1 MITIRRAECPPVLR
15 GRGRR
20 GSLYSNPQVVQ
31 TLWEMQYQKC
41 CYCETRLPQGGPGA
55 HVDHFRP
62 KSMHPRLKNTW
73 HNLLLACGTC
83 NVRKSN
89 KFPES
94 SAGHPL
100 LLDPTDENSDP
111 EDHLEFFVDIDDEMF
126 GLLKERNRSVRG
138 RSTIDTL
145 DLGNSFH
152 VRERRSRMM
161 ELMKCYLEI
170 LAAGDETSRS
180 QAVHRLEQQLGANS
194 EFAAFARDFGRAKR
208 LAQRFNIGIPRGAEV
223 GG

>member
-15 GRGRR
+15 GRRKKGN
-20 GSLYSNPQVVQ
+20 LYNNPQVVEA
-31 TLWEMQYQKC
+31 LWEMQYQKC

-62 KSMHPRLKNTW
+62 KSMYARLKNAW

-83 NVRKSN
+83 NLRKGN
-89 KFPES
+89 KFPV
-94 SAGHPL
+94 SAANDPL
-100 LLDPTDENSDP
+100 LFDPTDENSDP
-111 EDHLEFFVDIDDEMF
+111 EDHLEFFVDTDDEMF
-126 GLLKERNRSVRG
+126 GLLRERNGSVHG

-152 VRERRSRMM
+152 VRKRRSRMI
-161 ELMKCYLEI
+161 ELMKYYLEI
-170 LAAGDETSRS
+170 LAAGDDTSRL
-180 QAVHRLEQQLGANS
+180 QAVQRLEQQLGANS
-194 EFAAFARDFGRAKR
+194 EFAAFARDFARAKR
-208 LAQRFNIGIPRGAEV
+208 LAERFDIRIPRGAEV